1 MTLSFITINKQRG
14 SSMASGHLRKR
25 SLKNGKHSWQIVI
38 ERDIDSETGERDR
51 IYKTIKGGTKKQAEK
66 EMNKILYEINNNVY
80 VEANTKT
87 FGAFLEEW
95 LDTYIKPNKS
105 PTTYAGYEKQVKNY
119 IIPAL
124 GNKKLQHLKTL
135 DIQKFYNSLLEKS
148 PLSGKP
154 MKPKT
159 VQNIHMNV
167 RAALS
172 QALKLDLIKKN
183 PAENVTL
190 PKVKKYKAEIYDQE
204 EVELLIKKVKDTD
217 LEVPICLEVALGL
230 RRGELLALKWQD
242 IDFDNCKVKIR
253 NNLVQVGNE
262 IIIKEPKTESS
273 IREIELP
280 TTIIQLLKK
289 ERKKYIEKKMRL
301 GKEFNDND
309 LIICKKNGD
318 PFKPHSFTNKFR
330 RFIAR
335 NNLKT
340 IRLHD
345 LRHTNATL
353 MLKYG
358 INPKVA
364 QQRLGHSS
372 ISTTMDVYSHVITE
386 VEKEAAAKLDSGI
399 FSNEK
404 ISGM

>member
-1 MTLSFITINKQRG
+1 
-14 SSMASGHLRKR
+14 MASGHLRKR
-25 SLKNGKHSWQIVI
+25 PLKNGKHSWQIVI
-38 ERDIDSETGERDR
+38 ERDIDPETGERDR
-51 IYKTIKGGTKKQAEK
+51 IYKTVKGGTKKQAEK
-66 EMNKILYEINNNVY
+66 EMNKILYEINNNIY

-105 PTTYAGYEKQVKNY
+105 PTTYSGYEKHVKNY

-135 DIQKFYNSLLEKS
+135 NIQKFYNRLLKES

-172 QALKLDLIKKN
+172 QAVKLDLIKKN
-183 PAENVTL
+183 PAENVIL
-190 PKVKKYKAEIYDQE
+190 PKAKKYKAEIYDQE
-204 EVELLIKKVKDTD
+204 EVEILIEKVKDTD
-217 LEVPICLEVALGL
+217 LEVPICLDVALGL
-230 RRGELLALKWQD
+230 RRGELLALKWED
-242 IDFDNCKVKIR
+242 IDFENCKVKIR

-262 IIIKEPKTESS
+262 IITKEPKTESS

-280 TTIIQLLKK
+280 MTLIQLLKK
-289 ERKKYIEKKMRL
+289 ERKKYLEKKIRL
-301 GKEFNDND
+301 GEEFNDND
-309 LIICKKNGD
+309 LIICKENGD

-330 RFIAR
+330 RFLAR
-335 NNLKT
+335 HNLKT

-372 ISTTMDVYSHVITE
+372 IATTMDIYSHVITE

-399 FSNEK
+399 FSSEK
-404 ISGM
+404 ISGI

>member
-1 MTLSFITINKQRG
+1 
-14 SSMASGHLRKR
+14 MASGHLRKR

-330 RFIAR
+330 RFLAR